1 MRPYVISKDG
11 FVFQQTKSCFEKREA
26 PIAKEKVEEMEK
38 IALKKVEGPKE
49 LDKRVVKVVKTVE

>member
-1 MRPYVISKDG
+1 VISKDG
-11 FVFQQTKSCFEKREA
+11 FVFQQTKSCFEKRDA

-49 LDKRVVKVVKTVE
+49 LDKKVVKVVKTVE